1 MYLVKQLD
9 SRVFEISTLLNY
21 NFKFQISLKKEK
33 KKTYEI
39 KGKLVF
45 LEKSEEN
52 LLFKKKSE
60 KEFPHK

>member
-33 KKTYEI
+33 PYEI
-39 KGKLVF
+39 KGKLFF
-45 LEKSEEN
+45 LEN
-52 LLFKKKSE
+52 LKKIFYSKKRRIST
-60 KEFPHK
+60 